1 MDWKEIWILIL
12 EACKRVTEKLG
23 KSLSLCYSRFSFY
36 STEQELDASFT
47 CGPAKEYGCLLRGW
61 KLCLS
66 LRDSTEIYK
75 RLDNLTTREVATCMA
90 LSPPWAAAKH
100 PVIRLHFSTALCC
113 PALPP
118 PCQCS
123 GQRGLV
129 SLVTALRWNCGKQ
142 VELDSPRQNINSS
155 SPSDNPPPGFGL
167 HQEKWTIEWIVITL
181 TGFLRSFFL
190 ACFFF
195 MKVPTLLYDPCSL
208 AHCYAFIRLLFF
220 TI

>member
-1 MDWKEIWILIL
+1 M
-12 EACKRVTEKLG
+12 
-23 KSLSLCYSRFSFY
+23 
-36 STEQELDASFT
+36 DASFT
-47 CGPAKEYGCLLRGW
+47 CGPAKECGCLLGGW

-75 RLDNLTTREVATCMA
+75 RLDDLTTREVATCMA
-90 LSPPWAAAKH
+90 LSPPWAAAKN
-100 PVIRLHFSTALCC
+100 PLIWLHFSTALCC
-113 PALPP
+113 PASPP

-123 GQRGLV
+123 GQSGLV
-129 SLVTALRWNCGKQ
+129 SLVSALRLNCGKQ

-155 SPSDNPPPGFGL
+155 SPSDPPPPGFGL

-181 TGFLRSFFL
+181 TGFLLSFFL

>member
-1 MDWKEIWILIL
+1 MDWKETWILIL
-12 EACKRVTEKLG
+12 EACKKVTEKLG
-23 KSLSLCYSRFSFY
+23 KSLSLCFSRFSFY
-36 STEQELDASFT
+36 STEQESDASFT

-75 RLDNLTTREVATCMA
+75 RLDDLTTREVATCMA

-100 PVIRLHFSTALCC
+100 PVIRLHFSTALCS
-113 PALPP
+113 P

-155 SPSDNPPPGFGL
+155 SPSDNPPPGLGL
-167 HQEKWTIEWIVITL
+167 HQEKWTIDWIVITL
-181 TGFLRSFFL
+181 IGFLLSFFP
-190 ACFFF
+190 C
-195 MKVPTLLYDPCSL
+195 LLFLYEGPYTFLWPMQPCSL
-208 AHCYAFIRLLFF
+208 LCFY
-220 TI
+220 